1 VHAGI
6 EAGQRI
12 IIDRVRGG
20 NKPAAVD
27 RRTAVVKKHQGEDGR
42 LLRGA
47 NVARR
52 MADSNNLPQHAQPN
66 TLPQLCLAAIQK
78 YAKHDSLNHKRAGQW
93 IHIPAETFLERV
105 RRVALGL
112 AQLGIRAGDRVALLS
127 ENRPEWSIVDL
138 AILSL
143 GAVNVPIYTTQAVDQ
158 VRYILEDSGARLIF
172 VSGSKVFKHARPG
185 IEPVT
190 SIEGM
195 VFFDADTAGET
206 ENAITL
212 EDLEGRGA
220 ARLNDEPDAYDALAS
235 RTASSDLATIIY
247 TSGTTGE
254 PKGVMLTHDNFI
266 SNVLSIASALPINKT
281 DVALSVLPLSHIF
294 ERTVFYVFCYT
305 GVSVYYAAS
314 FDQVGEHLNEVRPT
328 IMTAVPRLF
337 EKVYQRIVKKGMALG
352 GWRTGLF
359 TWALDVGQRH
369 AELKDKRERIPPLLE
384 LKQEIASRLVFSK
397 WRAGVG
403 GRLRY
408 FVSGGAP
415 LSPTL
420 SYAFWAADIP
430 ILQGFGMTETCIV
443 SANHPDNNKMGSV
456 GLVFPGIE
464 VRLAADGEIL
474 VRGPNVMRGY
484 YNHPEATRAVM
495 QDGWFQTGDVG
506 HMDEEGHLFITDRKK
521 DLFKLSNG
529 KYVAPQLVES
539 LIKQSELVNQVVVI
553 GAGRKQPAALIV
565 PEWEALASAMSAM
578 GEPKPPTRKEWSQN
592 AAAIKLVQREV
603 AKLTRGLHEYERVR
617 RVALL
622 AEEFSIDSGEMTPTL
637 KIKRRVVDEKYGE
650 LIEELYGGSG
660 E

>member
-1 VHAGI
+1 M
-6 EAGQRI
+6 
-12 IIDRVRGG
+12 
-20 NKPAAVD
+20 
-27 RRTAVVKKHQGEDGR
+27 T
-42 LLRGA
+42 
-47 NVARR
+47 
-52 MADSNNLPQHAQPN
+52 DSTSELPGTLN
-66 TLPQLCLAAIQK
+66 TLPKLCLTASK
-78 YAKHDSLNHKRAGQW
+78 RHAKQDALNHKRAGQW
-93 IHIPAETFLERV
+93 IHISAEEFSERV
-105 RRVALGL
+105 RHIALGL
-112 AQLGIRAGDRVALLS
+112 ADLGVQAGDRVALLS

-143 GAVNVPIYTTQAVDQ
+143 GAINVPIYTTQAVEQ

-172 VSGSKVFKHARPG
+172 VSGRKVFKHAEAG
-185 IEPVT
+185 IRNT
-190 SIEGM
+190 ATLEGL
-195 VFFDADTAGET
+195 VFFDMDAVEGI

-212 EDLEGRGA
+212 EDLEGRGREREREDA
-220 ARLNDEPDAYDALAS
+220 DAYDALTNLV
-235 RTASSDLATIIY
+235 RGDDVATIIY

-254 PKGVMLTHDNFI
+254 PKGVMLTHDNFL
-266 SNVLSIASALPINKT
+266 SNILSISSALPIT
-281 DVALSVLPLSHIF
+281 HEDVALSVLPLSHIF
-294 ERTVFYVFCYT
+294 ERTVFYVFCCT

-314 FDQVGEHLNEVRPT
+314 FDQVGEHLGEVRPT

-337 EKVYQRIVKKGMALG
+337 EKVYQRIVKKGMSAG
-352 GWRTGLF
+352 GWKTKLF
-359 TWALDVGQRH
+359 AWALEVGQRH
-369 AELKDKRERIPPLLE
+369 AELKDKRESVPPLLE
-384 LKQEIASRLVFSK
+384 IKHDIANSLVFSK

-443 SANHPDNNKMGSV
+443 SANRPDNNKIGSV

-464 VRLAADGEIL
+464 VKIASDGEIL

-484 YNHPEATRAVM
+484 YNHPEATEAVM
-495 QDGWFQTGDVG
+495 QNGWFQTGDVG
-506 HMDEEGHLFITDRKK
+506 RMDEEGHLFITDRKK

-539 LIKQSELVNQVVVI
+539 IIKQSELVNQVVVI

-565 PEWEALASAMSAM
+565 PDWEALAAAMSAA
-578 GEPKPPTRKEWSQN
+578 GESKPPTRAEWSRN

-603 AKLTRGLHEYERVR
+603 AQLTKTLADYERVR
-617 RVALL
+617 RIALL
-622 AEEFSIDSGEMTPTL
+622 SEEFTIDGGEMTPTL
-637 KIKRRVVDEKYGE
+637 KIKRRVVDEKYGQ
-650 LIEELYGGSG
+650 LIEELYGSG